1 MKRWLTVLLLLFF
14 ISAIWAMVAKSQSY
28 AEPDE
33 ALLAIDDEL
42 LFLTSY
48 KLDDVEIK
56 LIDVNTGQ
64 EIEI

>member
-1 MKRWLTVLLLLFF
+1 
-14 ISAIWAMVAKSQSY
+14 MVAKSQSY

-56 LIDVNTGQ
+56 LIDVNTGE